1 MSGSLEPA
9 EAAESEMRASHDDR
23 ELAVERL
30 RVAAGDGRLGPA
42 DLDER
47 VERALTATTR
57 GELRE
62 VLRDLPVPV
71 EDELSLRARHGNV
84 ERSGVWTL
92 PRRLR
97 VDVHAG
103 NATIDLTRAVAVH
116 AELDVEVAAA
126 HGSVRIIAPPDVE
139 VEVGSM
145 AVRGGN
151 VRRRRRAEGVP
162 ARLRVRVEGEV
173 RHGNVIVAG
182 PRRTLR
188 ERLRRQG

>member
-1 MSGSLEPA
+1 MSGSLEPVKA
-9 EAAESEMRASHDDR
+9 EMRASHDDR

-47 VERALTATTR
+47 IERALAATTL

-62 VLRDLPVPV
+62 VLRDLPVPA
-71 EDELSLRARHGNV
+71 EDELVLRAKHGNV

-97 VDVHAG
+97 VDVRSA

-116 AELDVEVAAA
+116 TRLDVAVAAA
-126 HGSVRIIAPPDVE
+126 HGNVRIIAPPDVE
-139 VEVGSM
+139 VEVGGVE
-145 AVRGGN
+145 VRAGN
-151 VRRRRRAEGVP
+151 VLRRKREESAP

-188 ERLRRQG
+188 ERLRRRG